1 MDGEQHAVVLTDQE
15 SPAGHGG
22 FLPRKR
28 GRRRTCTRRERRVPA
43 RRTRRPY
50 NRSPPPESELR
61 PATYLGFGLLVF
73 WSLVPV
79 FDFESGFVRSPWLPV
94 DPVLPE
100 TDPVG
105 PLEESEPM
113 VLLLLFLLFLVDIT
127 SILSARFDAG
137 SKLARTCVPSWIAA
151 IPAATGWPRRS
162 TWVCESTVS
171 VTPWSRVMLFWS
183 TLETEPV
190 TVRRFPWSEEDPIAA
205 VLPAPA
211 APAGDELV
219 LPLC

>member
-15 SPAGHGG
+15 YPAGHAG

-28 GRRRTCTRRERRVPA
+28 DYASNPQRESAGSPSGGPGA
-43 RRTRRPY
+43 PY
-50 NRSPPPESELR
+50 NRSPPPESGLR
-61 PATYLGFGLLVF
+61 PASYLGFGLF

-79 FDFESGFVRSPWLPV
+79 FDFESGVVRSPWLPV
-94 DPVLPE
+94 DPALPE
-100 TDPVG
+100 TDPVE
-105 PLEESEPM
+105 PLEEPEPM
-113 VLLLLFLLFLVDIT
+113 ALLLLFLLFLLDIT

-137 SKLARTCVPSWIAA
+137 SKLARTCVPSRIAA

-183 TLETEPV
+183 TLETDPV
-190 TVRRFPWSEEDPIAA
+190 TVRR
-205 VLPAPA
+205 LP
-211 APAGDELV
+211 
-219 LPLC
+219 